1 MTDHDRIRLDLCCA
15 ARLLYRNGL
24 SAANAGHISVSIG
37 GDRMLVN
44 HFGPSFAT
52 LRPANVVVV
61 DFSGNVV
68 DGKAYVNDTIRLHG
82 IIHRENPRATVV
94 MHTHPPAVVTFSTFR
109 RVPEVFDQE
118 SCLLVDDVSVIDEN
132 YEGLA
137 SDEER
142 VMPIA
147 RALGA
152 KPIAILPNHGAIT
165 TADSIPLATVRMLLL
180 EGMVQR
186 NLSVAQAARATGFQ
200 PVPIA
205 LEAARRTKSE
215 IARIPV
221 IAPLWQDFMERLRK
235 TDPDLFEQSAFS
247 PPQRGEGGRRP
258 DEGSPA

>member
-24 SAANAGHISVSIG
+24 SAANAGHISMAIG

-61 DFSGNVV
+61 DFSGNVI

-82 IIHRENPRATVV
+82 IIHRENPLATVV

-118 SCLLVDDVSVIDEN
+118 SCLLVDDISVIDEN

-165 TADSIPLATVRMLLL
+165 TADNIPLA
-180 EGMVQR
+180 
-186 NLSVAQAARATGFQ
+186 
-200 PVPIA
+200 
-205 LEAARRTKSE
+205 
-215 IARIPV
+215 
-221 IAPLWQDFMERLRK
+221 QDFMERLQK
-235 TDPDLFEQSAFS
+235 TDPDLFEGRSA
-247 PPQRGEGGRRP
+247 
-258 DEGSPA
+258 

>member
-1 MTDHDRIRLDLCCA
+1 MTEHDRIRLDLCCA

-61 DFSGNVV
+61 DFAGKVIDGN
-68 DGKAYVNDTIRLHG
+68 AYVNDTIRLHG
-82 IIHRENPRATVV
+82 IIHRQNPQMKVV

-118 SCLLVDDVSVIDEN
+118 SCLLVDDISVIDEN

-147 RALGA
+147 RALGV

-186 NLSVAQAARATGFQ
+186 NLSVAQAAGATGFKAI
-200 PVPIA
+200 PIA
-205 LEAARRTKSE
+205 LEAARRAKSE

-221 IAPLWQDFMERLRK
+221 IVPLWQDFMERLRK
-235 TDPDLFEQSAFS
+235 TDPDLFE
-247 PPQRGEGGRRP
+247 GRN
-258 DEGSPA
+258 A